1 MFEEK
6 GNGHKIV
13 RISDVDSKI
22 LEDSNRS
29 LEQLKKTVE
38 DGKKMLTDLDEEL
51 SKINN
56 NILEIDNKIVDAC
69 NSMIEEIKKIETALR
84 EKLEREITQTKNLII
99 KRCDDLKDTIEP
111 IETFIEGVETKVN
124 GDDTFVNL
132 WNISEMAAAKKN
144 LEALETE
151 KLENIQFNYPI
162 DVTSE
167 KEKLKN
173 LSDSLTFNKR
183 IISLYSQKEYPPK
196 EYTPLNFDKLSGT
209 RNSPSEI
216 PTGNNATH
224 DGGSIFDHKKRIII
238 STSGDYNN
246 GMSLKVSKLGSD
258 MDNIKGETRLIENVI
273 PFRTHGSYPVYDGE
287 KWIYFFESES
297 GSKNRFGRIDIDK
310 LDSKDFKE
318 LPKIPSGFFNEFS
331 SSVYHF
337 GSIYSVNNDNNKLWR
352 FIVSVNISIFF
363 TTLLHLF
370 KSFIGK

>member
-1 MFEEK
+1 M
-6 GNGHKIV
+6 

-38 DGKKMLTDLDEEL
+38 DGKKMLTNLDEEL
-51 SKINN
+51 DKIDNN
-56 NILEIDNKIVDAC
+56 RLEIEHKIMDVC
-69 NSMIEEIKKIETALR
+69 NSMREEIDKIEKAHK
-84 EKLEREITQTKNLII
+84 EKLEREITQTKELIS

-196 EYTPLNFDKLSGT
+196 EYTPLNFDKLSST

-216 PTGNNATH
+216 PTGNNTTH
-224 DGGSIFDHKKRIII
+224 DGGSIFDHKKRIIV
-238 STSGDYNN
+238 STSGNYNN

-258 MDNIKGETRLIENVI
+258 MNNIKGETRLIENVI

-287 KWIYFFESES
+287 KWIYFLNRRADLKTGLGELTLTISIQRI
-297 GSKNRFGRIDIDK
+297 SKNFLRF
-310 LDSKDFKE
+310 LQ
-318 LPKIPSGFFNEFS
+318 GFSTNFLLQFIILE
-331 SSVYHF
+331 VY
-337 GSIYSVNNDNNKLWR
+337 
-352 FIVSVNISIFF
+352 
-363 TTLLHLF
+363 TLLIMTITNSGVLLYL
-370 KSFIGK
+370 